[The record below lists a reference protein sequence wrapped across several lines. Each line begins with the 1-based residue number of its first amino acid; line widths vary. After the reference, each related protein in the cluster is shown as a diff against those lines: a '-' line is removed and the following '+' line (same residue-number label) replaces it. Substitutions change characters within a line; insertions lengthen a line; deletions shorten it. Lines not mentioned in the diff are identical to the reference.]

1 MALDWDDLRFY
12 LAILRAGSLP
22 GAADRLGVTAST
34 VYRRLDSLE
43 RALDVRLIERGGRG
57 LALTPAGEELQQA
70 AEAMD
75 ETAARTI
82 NSLAGRDL
90 EPAGSVRIT
99 APDDLAEA
107 VVMPIL
113 KEFLERHPR
122 ISVELV
128 TDNRFLNLTRREADI
143 AVRPTRQPPETLLG
157 RRVAPVRSAIFA
169 PAADRAMVSGA
180 ASSKDSDLKS
190 RPWLAWEEGLG
201 PEAHARW
208 LIAEVPAQQI
218 RLRVN
223 SMSVL
228 QEAAAQGL
236 GLAILPCH
244 LGDPDPRLVRLEPP
258 RACWDSELRVL
269 THPGLRSVARIRLL
283 IDSLYQALSRQA
295 GLFAGELA

>member
-22 GAADRLGVTAST
+22 GAAERLGVTAST

-57 LALTPAGEELQQA
+57 LSLTPAGEELQEA

-75 ETAARTI
+75 ETAAQALD
-82 NSLAGRDL
+82 SLAGRDL

-113 KEFLERHPR
+113 RDVLEKHPR

-128 TDNRFLNLTRREADI
+128 ADNRFLNLTRREADI

-157 RRVAPVRSAIFA
+157 RRVAHIRSAIFA
-169 PAADRAMVSGA
+169 ATADSAAGSSGA
-180 ASSKDSDLKS
+180 GSAPLDG

-201 PEAHARW
+201 PEAPARW
-208 LIAEVPAQQI
+208 LAAEVPARQV

-223 SMSVL
+223 SMRSL
-228 QEAAAQGL
+228 QEAAALGL

-258 RACWDSELRVL
+258 RADWDSELWVL

-283 IDSLYQALSRQA
+283 IDSLYDALSRQA
-295 GLFAGELA
+295 GLFAGESA